1 MCTKFGIRFQLLLV
15 SCVLRNVYSMKN
27 LKILMNEKCFR
38 KKIDLFMQLCTVS
51 LCKFQGKVLFPV
63 SRSLVYENVCPSSR
77 LLSSCTALLDSVCVQ
92 TTCQF
97 K

>member
-63 SRSLVYENVCPSSR
+63 SRSLVCENVCPS
-77 LLSSCTALLDSVCVQ
+77 
-92 TTCQF
+92 
-97 K
+97 